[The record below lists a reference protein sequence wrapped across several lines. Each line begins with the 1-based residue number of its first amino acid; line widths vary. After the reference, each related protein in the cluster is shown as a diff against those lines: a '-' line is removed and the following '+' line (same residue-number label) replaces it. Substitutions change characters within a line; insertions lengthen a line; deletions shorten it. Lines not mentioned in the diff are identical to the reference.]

1 MKDFTKLNGH
11 IARITK
17 MKFHQPTAIKNI
29 IQENQLT
36 NIIIETGKENVFIP
50 EKNKF
55 IVTKEFLKNQTE
67 VFNICKTLNKINMSN
82 FDLSEITT
90 MKHWF
95 RGCKNLQEI
104 VFPTYANCKNL
115 TNLVGCF
122 SMSNIQTIDLSFMNN
137 LNMVSAFFAFES
149 TDTKKIVLPEC
160 EVENITYCFFECQN
174 LEEIIAPIKIE
185 LNSENFLSSTF
196 FNCKKLNKVDLSNGS
211 FNTREFIKQIKDSS
225 LRNNL
230 LEDCIIILPDSVQ
243 IA

>member
-1 MKDFTKLNGH
+1 
-11 IARITK
+11 
-17 MKFHQPTAIKNI
+17 
-29 IQENQLT
+29 
-36 NIIIETGKENVFIP
+36 
-50 EKNKF
+50 
-55 IVTKEFLKNQTE
+55 
-67 VFNICKTLNKINMSN
+67 
-82 FDLSEITT
+82 
-90 MKHWF
+90 
-95 RGCKNLQEI
+95 
-104 VFPTYANCKNL
+104 
-115 TNLVGCF
+115 
-122 SMSNIQTIDLSFMNN
+122 MSNIQTIDLSFMNN

-149 TDTKKIVLPEC
+149 ADTKKIVLPEC

-225 LRNNL
+225 LRNNW